1 MYLAEVREWTTLK
14 SSQRWVQ
21 QGVPSSNIFRPCQEL
36 EDEFPPGI
44 GQWLKVYV
52 NLPDGILYANID
64 NLYIYNYIIYI
75 IIYV

>member
-1 MYLAEVREWTTLK
+1 MAYLSKMVIFHGYVTNNQRVYPHMYLAELREWTTLT

-44 GQWLKVYV
+44 GQFQGLC
-52 NLPDGILYANID
+52 
-64 NLYIYNYIIYI
+64 
-75 IIYV
+75 